1 MTLTSPGIFL
11 AAALALW
18 ILAAPRAEAA
28 CADKKIL
35 SMANDGRTVNA
46 IAKACGMPAA
56 KVRGVIE
63 RADAADDAPPPAPTP
78 KAKAERAAAPEP
90 PRKLPSGAGLAQCDC
105 QGMVPYGE
113 RAPDLRCQSGMS
125 MATPCAGYCSPH
137 GVAPWRRICS

>member
-18 ILAAPRAEAA
+18 VLAAPRAEAA
-28 CADKKIL
+28 CSDKKIVA
-35 SMANDGRTVNA
+35 MANDGRTVNA
-46 IAKACGMPAA
+46 IAKACSMPTA
-56 KVRGVIE
+56 KVRG
-63 RADAADDAPPPAPTP
+63 
-78 KAKAERAAAPEP
+78 
-90 PRKLPSGAGLAQCDC
+90 LASCDC

>member
-1 MTLTSPGIFL
+1 MTYTRPGFFL

-18 ILAAPRAEAA
+18 VLAAPRVEAA
-28 CADKKIL
+28 CNDKKIL
-35 SMANDGRTVNA
+35 AMANDGRTVNA
-46 IAKACGMPAA
+46 IAKACNMPAA

-63 RADAADDAPPPAPTP
+63 RADADDEAPPPTP
-78 KAKAERAAAPEP
+78 KAERAAVPELVK
-90 PRKLPSGAGLAQCDC
+90 KLPSGAGLASCDC

>member
-1 MTLTSPGIFL
+1 MTFTRAGVFL
-11 AAALALW
+11 AAAFGLFVLSAQ
-18 ILAAPRAEAA
+18 RADAA

-35 SMANDGRTVNA
+35 AMANDGRTVNA
-46 IAKACGMPAA
+46 IAKACNMPAA

-63 RADAADDAPPPAPTP
+63 RADADDAAPPPAATP
-78 KAKAERAAAPEP
+78 KAERAAAQELVK
-90 PRKLPSGAGLAQCDC
+90 KLPSGAGLAQCDC

>member
-1 MTLTSPGIFL
+1 MTYTRPGILL

-18 ILAAPRAEAA
+18 VLAAPRAEAA
-28 CADKKIL
+28 CNDKKIL

-46 IAKACGMPAA
+46 IAKACNMPAA

-63 RADAADDAPPPAPTP
+63 RADADDEAPPPAP
-78 KAKAERAAAPEP
+78 KAKPARAAVPELP
-90 PRKLPSGAGLAQCDC
+90 KKLPSGAGLASCDC

>member
-18 ILAAPRAEAA
+18 LLAAPRAEAA
-28 CADKKIL
+28 CSDKKIVA
-35 SMANDGRTVNA
+35 MANDGRTVNA
-46 IAKACGMPAA
+46 IAKACSMPTA

-63 RADAADDAPPPAPTP
+63 RADANDEAPPPAP
-78 KAKAERAAAPEP
+78 KAKAERAAVPELP
-90 PRKLPSGAGLAQCDC
+90 KKLPSGAGLASCDC

>member
-1 MTLTSPGIFL
+1 MTFTRAGVFL
-11 AAALALW
+11 AAAFGLFVLSAQ
-18 ILAAPRAEAA
+18 RADAA

-35 SMANDGRTVNA
+35 AMANDGRTVNA
-46 IAKACGMPAA
+46 IAKACNMPSA
-56 KVRGVIE
+56 KIRGVIE
-63 RADAADDAPPPAPTP
+63 RADADDDAPAPPA
-78 KAKAERAAAPEP
+78 AKAERTAEADPIK
-90 PRKLPSGAGLAQCDC
+90 KLPSGAGLAQCDC